1 MMSCTY
7 NHHLPLGGSLT
18 HNSWSLLRPSINSR
32 LGGTCFCK
40 SRSCK
45 LYWCGWWYIMV
56 LQWFGWRLYWYSMVL
71 VIVIWYT
78 IPYMVYYTRYSDLL
92 LHITPADSVDDI
104 VWYSIW
110 YMIYIYDIVWYSIW
124 WKSGLFLLLLVAQP
138 HLVEYGTIKV
148 SFWCGVFS
156 EVWYT
161 LVQYCIA

>member
-1 MMSCTY
+1 MTMMRMMSRHNYVPPYILASSDHPLIPNVTIWHKWLKECFMVMMMSCTD

-110 YMIYIYDIVWYSIW
+110 YMV
-124 WKSGLFLLLLVAQP
+124 
-138 HLVEYGTIKV
+138 
-148 SFWCGVFS
+148 
-156 EVWYT
+156 
-161 LVQYCIA
+161 